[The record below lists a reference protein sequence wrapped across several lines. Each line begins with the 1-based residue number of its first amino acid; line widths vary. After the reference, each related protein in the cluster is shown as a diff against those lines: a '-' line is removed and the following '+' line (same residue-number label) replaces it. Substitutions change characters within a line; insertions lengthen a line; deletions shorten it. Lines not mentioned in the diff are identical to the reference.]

1 MSKCYKID
9 SFIGCGVGEVNIYR
23 VLVFFKH
30 RMNSVQA
37 DRTWNQ
43 LHLRLFI
50 FAEGNRIEIS
60 ESLWEEWWWFKA
72 SRQALWIKQ
81 QTMPL
86 VENWG
91 FSNRKSELWRP
102 AKPYWANPPLS
113 IFGGGHENNVFLWLF
128 KRPFDKRKRWMHCRH
143 LEKTISASPQLRI
156 ALTFGQFPE
165 SSLPREPK
173 FSTFWPPLAKLTGPW
188 QKPTHLLES
197 CPSQQTKAWYPIFLS
212 NNLCYF

>member
-1 MSKCYKID
+1 
-9 SFIGCGVGEVNIYR
+9 
-23 VLVFFKH
+23 
-30 RMNSVQA
+30 
-37 DRTWNQ
+37 
-43 LHLRLFI
+43 
-50 FAEGNRIEIS
+50 
-60 ESLWEEWWWFKA
+60 
-72 SRQALWIKQ
+72 
-81 QTMPL
+81 MPL

-173 FSTFWPPLAKLTGPW
+173 FSTFCPPLAKLTGPW

-197 CPSQQTKAWYPIFLS
+197 CPSQQTKA
-212 NNLCYF
+212 